1 MPGPSAIEELVG
13 RQQVLARI
21 VDLLARALNGQRV
34 TVLVSGE
41 AGIGKTS
48 LLRAVVAEA
57 TEQGAQTG
65 WGTSVDVDGA
75 PGHWPWT
82 QVLNGLVRGIGAE
95 QARRLADDDAPLL
108 ATIVPSLGQASRVE
122 ATDRARLLLLD
133 ATARFL
139 DALASER
146 PLVVVLDDLQWADE
160 SSLALFDFVARAPH
174 RSGVCLIGA
183 YRHDEL
189 NDSRRERLSRLIT
202 HSHHLHLQGLATDAV
217 HELIERLLGRP
228 VDRSMAEA
236 IHRRT
241 GGHPLFV
248 RELALLTHHDQGTV
262 ERVPSAVR
270 DLIEHRIGRLPGA
283 TRDVLQVTAVSGNE
297 LLTDVV
303 ASALG
308 ISTLAVEAAARDA
321 VDSGVLAATG
331 DGLHFTHDLLRE
343 GILDQLEASRR
354 VALHQSIGLAL
365 EDRMARAGDVAPAEL
380 ARHFIG
386 AIPVEGP
393 HRAARWALAAAAA
406 DCGALA
412 FLEAAAH
419 LRRLRAALADGAV
432 DVEDNLRFEV

>member
-1 MPGPSAIEELVG
+1 MSGRSAIDDLVG

-21 VDLLARALNGQRV
+21 GDLLARALNGQRV

-48 LLRAVVAEA
+48 LLRAVVAKA
-57 TEQGAQTG
+57 TEQGARTS
-65 WGTSVDVDGA
+65 WGTSVDAEGA

-95 QARRLADDDAPLL
+95 EARRLADDDAPLL
-108 ATIVPSLGQASRVE
+108 ATIVPSLGQASPVE
-122 ATDRARLLLLD
+122 ATDRARVLLLD

-146 PLVVVLDDLQWADE
+146 ALVVVLDDLQWADE

-248 RELALLTHHDQGTV
+248 REVALLL
-262 ERVPSAVR
+262 S
-270 DLIEHRIGRLPGA
+270 LIHISEP
-283 TRDVLQVTAVSGNE
+283 TR
-297 LLTDVV
+297 
-303 ASALG
+303 
-308 ISTLAVEAAARDA
+308 
-321 VDSGVLAATG
+321 
-331 DGLHFTHDLLRE
+331 
-343 GILDQLEASRR
+343 
-354 VALHQSIGLAL
+354 
-365 EDRMARAGDVAPAEL
+365 PY
-380 ARHFIG
+380 
-386 AIPVEGP
+386 
-393 HRAARWALAAAAA
+393 
-406 DCGALA
+406 
-412 FLEAAAH
+412 
-419 LRRLRAALADGAV
+419 
-432 DVEDNLRFEV
+432 